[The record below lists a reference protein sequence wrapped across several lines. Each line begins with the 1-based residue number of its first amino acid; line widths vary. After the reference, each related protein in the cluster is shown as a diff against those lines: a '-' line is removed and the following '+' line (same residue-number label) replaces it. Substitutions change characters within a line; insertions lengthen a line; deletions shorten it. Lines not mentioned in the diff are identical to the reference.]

1 MIRLKLEFCQI
12 HSKKLASANNDNN
25 NRDLILEY
33 IYIFLICCVS
43 LMWKCYVHV
52 YNKLWEFLQV
62 FGIIY
67 IFNIILFFLQT
78 STIVLFNRMKIAK
91 QNARQEEAA
100 NIN

>member
-1 MIRLKLEFCQI
+1 
-12 HSKKLASANNDNN
+12 
-25 NRDLILEY
+25 
-33 IYIFLICCVS
+33 
-43 LMWKCYVHV
+43 MWKCYVHI

-67 IFNIILFFLQT
+67 IFNIILFFLEKQVL
-78 STIVLFNRMKIAK
+78 VLFNRMKIAK